1 MQDLLSHSTAE
12 VAGIMLPALEIA
24 AVREIVEI
32 GVEEGAMTRLPLD
45 RNRRQCCLGVL
56 QRQDQSNAQQAA

>member
-1 MQDLLSHSTAE
+1 MQNLLSHSTVK

-32 GVEEGAMTRLPLD
+32 GVEEGAMTRLPLY